1 MWFVCAMGR
10 HQLSITDSQDQYIVS
25 KLSITFRQDRNDDWR
40 QMTALEMVRVAFKG
54 ICQS

>member
-1 MWFVCAMGR
+1 MWFVCAIGR